1 MNSAGP
7 LVLVVD
13 DDPTARRMLDVRLR
27 ALGCQVI
34 TAATGLEALVA
45 IARAVVPCAGE
56 TITPA
61 DLALPGAYPSAQSH
75 DPIPLAKADGFH
87 EQINA
92 YRRQVLLTALQ
103 RTNGN
108 HTQAAKLLGLHRTYF
123 LRLLQKLGIRADPNG
138 GARTPPQDAEA
149 ATPAASC
156 PAPARETVLTGSR
169 SP

>member
-34 TAATGLEALVA
+34 TAATGLEALAA
-45 IARAVVPCAGE
+45 IARAVVLCVGE

-61 DLALPGAYPSAQSH
+61 DLALPGAPPSGGSH
-75 DPIPLAKADGFH
+75 DPIPAGEADGFH
-87 EQINA
+87 QQVDA
-92 YRRQVLLTALQ
+92 FRRQVLVTALQ
-103 RTNGN
+103 RAKGN

-123 LRLLQKLGIRADPNG
+123 LRLLQRLNIRVGLDGRA
-138 GARTPPQDAEA
+138 T
-149 ATPAASC
+149 TPAQDTETPT
-156 PAPARETVLTGSR
+156 PAPSR
-169 SP
+169 R

>member
-1 MNSAGP
+1 MSSAGP

-34 TAATGLEALVA
+34 TAATGLEAVAA
-45 IARAVVPCAGE
+45 IARVVVLCAGE

-61 DLALPGAYPSAQSH
+61 DLALPGAHPPAQSH
-75 DPIPLAKADGFH
+75 DPIPVGEADGFH
-87 EQINA
+87 AQINA

-123 LRLLQKLGIRADPNG
+123 LRLLQKLNIRADLD
-138 GARTPPQDAEA
+138 GAAQRNA
-149 ATPAASC
+149 
-156 PAPARETVLTGSR
+156 
-169 SP
+169 

>member
-61 DLALPGAYPSAQSH
+61 DLALPGTQQPPRPH
-75 DPIPLAKADGFH
+75 DPIPTGEADGFH
-87 EQINA
+87 EQVNA
-92 YRRQVLLTALQ
+92 YRRHVLSTALQ
-103 RTNGN
+103 RTHGN

-123 LRLLQKLGIRADPNG
+123 LRLLQKLDIRADPD
-138 GARTPPQDAEA
+138 GASQRNP
-149 ATPAASC
+149 
-156 PAPARETVLTGSR
+156 
-169 SP
+169 